1 MADGDSSDDR
11 DETRPIK
18 LIDMKKARIK
28 GQKGF
33 SLIELMVAMAIML
46 TLLAIVSTM
55 LTRSMSVRARESR
68 RTDALTSAQ
77 AALNVLSREIAN
89 AGYGIY
95 DSSVTRIANNGLVYD
110 DSGANQL
117 HFRANLTNTGP
128 QDDPIALQTTDP
140 GEDVTYF
147 FDAATE
153 SIVRY
158 DPNDTPQTS
167 VVVNGISNVT
177 FEYFDYVASSSTPI
191 GPLSVPTP
199 DTGRVRIN
207 VTVQMDPVV
216 GQPDGDVVSFTSEVT
231 LRNSNYMLRQ
241 Y

>member
-1 MADGDSSDDR
+1 
-11 DETRPIK
+11 
-18 LIDMKKARIK
+18 MKPKANK
-28 GQKGF
+28 GQQGF
-33 SLIELMVAMAIML
+33 SLLELMISMAIML
-46 TLLAIVSTM
+46 MLLAIVSTLLSSSM
-55 LTRSMSVRARESR
+55 AVRSRESR

-77 AALNVLSREIAN
+77 AALNILSREIAN
-89 AGYGIY
+89 SGYGIF
-95 DSSVTRIANNGLVYD
+95 DSSVTRIANNGLVYA
-110 DSGANQL
+110 DSNANQI

-128 QDDPIALQTTDP
+128 QDDPVALQTSDP

-167 VVVNGISNVT
+167 VIVNGISNVT
-177 FEYFDYVASSSTPI
+177 FQYFDYVASSSTPI
-191 GPLSVPTP
+191 GPLNVPTP
-199 DTGRVRIN
+199 DTGRIRIN
-207 VTVQMDPVV
+207 VTVIMDPVV
-216 GQPDGDVVSFTSEVT
+216 GAVVNDRVSFTSEVT

>member
-1 MADGDSSDDR
+1 M
-11 DETRPIK
+11 K
-18 LIDMKKARIK
+18 LGKRK
-28 GQKGF
+28 GQTGF
-33 SLIELMVAMAIML
+33 SLIELMVAMVIL
-46 TLLAIVSTM
+46 LSLLAIVSTM
-55 LTRSMSVRARESR
+55 LSRSTSVRARESR
-68 RTDALTSAQ
+68 KTDALTSAQ
-77 AALNVLSREIAN
+77 AALNILSREIAN

-95 DSSVTRIANNGLVYD
+95 DNSVTRIANNGLVYD
-110 DSGANQL
+110 DSGSNQI

-128 QDDPIALQTTDP
+128 QDDPVVLRTNDP

-158 DPNDTPQTS
+158 DPNDIPQTS

-177 FEYFDYVASSSTPI
+177 FEYFDYVASSSTPV

-216 GQPDGDVVSFTSEVT
+216 GQPDGDIVSFTSEVT